1 MNFDYLDTMP
11 EVRNK
16 FKVQLLPGEKVV
28 FTSKPWGF
36 ATDTGDILG
45 ADDSRI
51 TLTNQRLIADNG
63 QGVWITDLREDVV
76 DMRKMEAGDSFW
88 SKEIF
93 ILVTMNKELAY
104 GIGINKLN
112 GYRLHFGK
120 KDMKTFEN
128 IIAHLS

>member
-28 FTSKPWGF
+28 FTAKPWGF
-36 ATDTGDILG
+36 AADTGEILG

-63 QGVWITDLREDVV
+63 QGAWITDLKEDVV

-93 ILVTMNKELAY
+93 ILVTINKELTY

-112 GYRLHFGK
+112 GYRLHFRK
-120 KDMKTFEN
+120 KDMKAFEN